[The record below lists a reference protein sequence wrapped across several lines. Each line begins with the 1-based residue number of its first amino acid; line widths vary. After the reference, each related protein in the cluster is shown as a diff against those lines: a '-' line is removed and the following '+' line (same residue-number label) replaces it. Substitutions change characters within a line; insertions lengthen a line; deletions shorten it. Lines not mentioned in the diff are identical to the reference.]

1 MHAEKLE
8 ILQEAVRAFEDIIEE
23 NECFSLKDLAVNG
36 NDLIKVGVKQGKE
49 VGKILNMLLNEVID
63 EKLKNEK
70 DALLEKVKSYIKQNA
85 EV

>member
-1 MHAEKLE
+1 
-8 ILQEAVRAFEDIIEE
+8 
-23 NECFSLKDLAVNG
+23 
-36 NDLIKVGVKQGKE
+36 
-49 VGKILNMLLNEVID
+49 MLLNEVID